1 MNDYKL
7 YFKNIKNHIFL
18 WINFNIY
25 NEEVYNIDFLDINII
40 IDNENSNEEKIFA
53 NNNDNFEIGDFRIN

>member
-18 WINFNIY
+18 WLNFNIY
-25 NEEVYNIDFLDINII
+25 NEEVYNIDILDINII
-40 IDNENSNEEKIFA
+40 TDNENSNKEKIFSD
-53 NNNDNFEIGDFRIN
+53 NNYNFEIGDD